1 MKQDITINLMMV
13 NKIIIFFENMI
24 NEEVDFEFFT
34 DKIIFDIN
42 FIDTSLNKLFDRF
55 IKEVSYYSNDNIIK
69 IYFSWIKKLYR
80 GLGDISRKR
89 EIISNQKLHNSLFDI
104 KVNLEKRLD
113 NIRNFNVRTSIK
125 QFDKQCINE
134 DEYNMLL
141 QSFDE

>member
-69 IYFSWIKKLYR
+69 IYFSCIKKFYR
-80 GLGDISRKR
+80 LLGDISKKK